1 MTDHQ
6 LSELQIQGL
15 RQELL
20 ESKDA
25 LEDQINLSTEATGV
39 VVLDQ
44 TAVGRVSRV
53 DAMQQQSMAVS
64 TKSKAITK
72 LKKVAEAL
80 SSIKTGDYGYC
91 RRCDEPIASARLA
104 AKPEANLCILCQD
117 KLDRQQ

>member
-64 TKSKAITK
+64 TKAKAITK

-80 SSIKTGDYGYC
+80 SSIKNGDYGYC